1 MSRTSF
7 RSGLLAGVFGVAL
20 AACTTVSTPEPS
32 ANLNTAPE
40 SMASDT
46 HVSRFNL
53 ATEVAA
59 LGRERQDP
67 ILMLSAARII
77 AADGLSLTDVESEPA
92 DITAA
97 EAKPAK
103 GEGATE
109 KAEGESTDLLAG
121 MLSDARRFAR
131 GDDAVIAMVTEV
143 EQSASRGSTTG
154 AGGWTKRVPAGGAIN
169 IYETFR
175 GGDIA
180 EVGLQGDGDTDVDL
194 YIYDENGREICKS
207 IRYDDTEYCEWYPAW
222 TGRFRI
228 KVVNRGSVY
237 NESVIV
243 TN

>member
-1 MSRTSF
+1 MNKTSF
-7 RSGLLAGVFGVAL
+7 RSGLLAGVFGIAL
-20 AACTTVSTPEPS
+20 AACATVSPPEPS
-32 ANLNTAPE
+32 PNLNASPDAMT
-40 SMASDT
+40 SDT

-59 LGRERQDP
+59 LGRELQDP
-67 ILMLSAARII
+67 ILLLSAARII

-97 EAKPAK
+97 EAKP
-103 GEGATE
+103 GESTGVTE
-109 KAEGESTDLLAG
+109 KAEGESEGLLTG
-121 MLSDARRFAR
+121 LLSDARRFAR
-131 GDDAVIAMVTEV
+131 GDDALLAMVMEV

-154 AGGWTKRVPAGGAIN
+154 AGGWTKRVPARGAIN
-169 IYETFR
+169 IYERFR

-222 TGRFRI
+222 TGQFRI
-228 KVVNRGSVY
+228 KLVNRGSVY
-237 NESVIV
+237 NDTVVV